1 MCRSL
6 WLCGIGVQYQGLT
19 TSVYSIL
26 MLLVGATMTGDEDM
40 VACARAT
47 LRWYAENPGRYE
59 ITHVMGP
66 LAAAR
71 LNARGGSQVDIDCIL
86 SAWFGDGYP

>member
-1 MCRSL
+1 
-6 WLCGIGVQYQGLT
+6 
-19 TSVYSIL
+19 
-26 MLLVGATMTGDEDM
+26 MLLVGAAITGDEDM

-71 LNARGGSQVDIDCIL
+71 LNVLGGPHVDIDRIISMAFDSSGSSIL
-86 SAWFGDGYP
+86 TT